1 MLNPQRRSVYKWDV
15 LRPTKEKHTK
25 DPGYYAREVGLDIT
39 DDIAET
45 DDGYL
50 LRMHTIVNI
59 QQQRLPDGRG
69 LAPVLLV
76 PGLFQC
82 SGCFITSEERS
93 LAFWLSN
100 QGYQVFMGNNRG
112 VFGMGHREFSRS
124 DPRFWDWTI
133 EELATHDLPA
143 MIDYVCH
150 ATGYEKITLVAHS
163 QGAGAA
169 FIALSQGMRPDIGE
183 KLSGFIAMSPAV
195 YAGPHITSW
204 LFATLGKFEWG
215 TWARFFGVR
224 DFIPLMGWAYES
236 VPFPVLF
243 GKIGYAMFLYLFG
256 WTDANWLL
264 RRKTKNFRF
273 TPTPVSSASLFW
285 WCGKDGWAQRG
296 CSLDTTLPKW
306 FDSRCPPLSIYW
318 GGKDTLIDTDALVG
332 RLKTEPAVTII
343 RTVRLEEAEHCDF
356 YYAADAVEWC
366 FSSFVEDIEK
376 TRLRYPHEAASLI
389 SL

>member
-1 MLNPQRRSVYKWDV
+1 
-15 LRPTKEKHTK
+15 
-25 DPGYYAREVGLDIT
+25 
-39 DDIAET
+39 
-45 DDGYL
+45 
-50 LRMHTIVNI
+50 
-59 QQQRLPDGRG
+59 
-69 LAPVLLV
+69 
-76 PGLFQC
+76 
-82 SGCFITSEERS
+82 
-93 LAFWLSN
+93 
-100 QGYQVFMGNNRG
+100 
-112 VFGMGHREFSRS
+112 
-124 DPRFWDWTI
+124 
-133 EELATHDLPA
+133 
-143 MIDYVCH
+143 
-150 ATGYEKITLVAHS
+150 
-163 QGAGAA
+163 
-169 FIALSQGMRPDIGE
+169 MRPDIGE

-204 LFATLGKFEWG
+204 LFTTLRKFEWD
-215 TWARFFGVR
+215 TWVRFFGVR

-236 VPFPVLF
+236 VPCPVLF

-285 WCGKDGWAQRG
+285 WCGKGEMRATSSVYRLFNKTPVSEDGWAQRG

-318 GGKDTLIDTDALVG
+318 GGKDTLIDTDALVE
-332 RLKTEPAVTII
+332 RLKTEPAVTVL
-343 RTVRLEEAEHCDF
+343 RTVKLEEAEHCDF

-376 TRLRYPHEAASLI
+376 ARLRYPHEAASLI